1 MKSDE
6 NPMHLTGHHNA
17 GAAFPPSLQQS
28 AWGLR
33 LNTIDPSRSGSS
45 IFSTDTT
52 GQRDHATNEGTVT
65 DRQSMR
71 HFVGQLR
78 AAGELR
84 EVTRE
89 VDPRFEISAI
99 LKLRD
104 HGPAQ
109 LFRNVRGGAMP
120 VVGNILNSRARYAL
134 GLGIPVDTL
143 DAHCAMAVDQTIP
156 PVMLGTSPVQEVV
169 HHAPFDLAAILPVP
183 HWFEHEAAP
192 YITAGVIIAKD
203 PESGFRNVSIAR
215 LRLEGGGRMM
225 AGIARN
231 HHLYI
236 LAEKAKA
243 AGRKLELAVAI
254 GNHPAILLGSQ
265 MYVKLGEDEYDIA
278 GGLLGEPVRLV
289 RCKTVDLEVPA
300 GAEIVIE
307 ALLDPEDLIDEGP
320 VSEFPGFYVR
330 YGSGVACEVRAVTH
344 RADAIYQAV
353 LPGYATEHCLMG
365 AVAIGA
371 TLTAQLR
378 SVIPAVRRVFVTP
391 GGMGRLHAVIAMHQP
406 RLGEGKRAIM
416 LAMGMVNLL
425 KLVTVVEDD
434 IDPEDPVAVEWSL
447 AARFRGHEDLVV
459 IPGVKADRCDPVHE
473 GLIITKIGMVATT
486 RPGDGASGGR
496 SEFVAVPPEVM
507 ARIASEIGSY

>member
-1 MKSDE
+1 MDQ
-6 NPMHLTGHHNA
+6 LAAA
-17 GAAFPPSLQQS
+17 GALHEI
-28 AWGLR
+28 
-33 LNTIDPSRSGSS
+33 T
-45 IFSTDTT
+45 
-52 GQRDHATNEGTVT
+52 
-65 DRQSMR
+65 RQ
-71 HFVGQLR
+71 
-78 AAGELR
+78 
-84 EVTRE
+84 
-89 VDPRFEISAI
+89 VDPQFEISAI

-104 HGPAQ
+104 QGPAQ
-109 LFRNVRGGAMP
+109 LFRDVRGGAMP
-120 VVGNILNSRARYAL
+120 VVGNILNGRARYAL
-134 GLGIPVDTL
+134 GLGIPVETL
-143 DAHCAMAVDQTIP
+143 DVHCARAVVQTLP
-156 PVMLGTSPVQEVV
+156 PVIVATGAVHEVV
-169 HHAPFDLAAILPVP
+169 HRGPFDLAALLPVP

-203 PESGFRNVSIAR
+203 PETGLRNVSIAR
-215 LRLEGGGRMM
+215 LRLEGGSRMM
-225 AGIARN
+225 AGIAKN

-243 AGRKLELAVAI
+243 AGKKLEIAIAI

-265 MYVKLGEDEYDIA
+265 MYVKLGEDEFDIA

-300 GAEIVIE
+300 AAEIVIE
-307 ALLDPEDLIDEGP
+307 AVLDPEDMIDEGP

-330 YGSGVACEVRAVTH
+330 YGNGVACEAQAVTH

-353 LPGYATEHCLMG
+353 LPGYASEHCLMG

-391 GGMGRLHAVIAMHQP
+391 GGMGRLHAVITMHQP

-459 IPGVKADRCDPVHE
+459 IPGVKADRCDPVHDD
-473 GLIITKIGMVATT
+473 LIITKIGMIATT

-496 SEFVAVPPEVM
+496 SEFVSVPHDVL
-507 ARIASEIGSY
+507 ARIAADIESY